1 MLKHYEKDMLRKQMR
16 TYYRGSLNV
25 PSNKD
30 NWERFIHPGYIA
42 RQLVNHSKHSYEEIY
57 EYAKELKQ
65 IKQLEDLLDEAP

>member
-30 NWERFIHPGYIA
+30 NWERFIHPVNIA
-42 RQLVNHSKHSYEEIY
+42 NHLIHYSKHSYEEIY